1 MEVIQRLEQP
11 RLITLLAIGSF
22 MAAMFVTF
30 VMERPALFDP
40 YVINDDARQH
50 IYWMARF
57 QDPELFKG
65 DPLADFF
72 SSPKFATYGMV
83 GLYSLMSFFVEPLVF
98 SKILPL
104 FLIPLC
110 AVFLFALGRRLKDP
124 LSGLILV
131 AIFLTVIW
139 DRDRF
144 SGGLARSFAYPILIL
159 FLYSLVRRRYLAA
172 SALMVAGAL
181 FYPPIAPVCA
191 GTWAFSFL
199 DLPRLRVN
207 FRRNGLAP
215 FLIGSVLTLAVLI
228 SAYIVFKDEAAGR
241 LVTPTEA
248 AHMPEFY
255 RNGRVEFFH
264 ESPIV
269 QYLQGED
276 AGLGL
281 HGPVNVLLF
290 TSVLIGLLLRSEAF
304 KTPKEVWHLMLSS
317 LCLFL
322 LAHFLLF
329 RLHLPSRFSE
339 VPISLSLMVFTSIH
353 LRPAIQKV
361 TGLIPSHRLR
371 SRPVAVAEVAVV
383 ALVLSFFILGMSMSQ
398 AKLVRFPD
406 GPLTSFLATL
416 PKDTLI
422 AGHPEDM
429 DWIPI
434 FSKRKVLVN
443 REGSLP
449 YHVEYY
455 GEIQKRTYDTLDAYY
470 ADSLAD
476 IARFCRKHGVDYL
489 VVNRSRFSSG
499 SLRTQPMYDEPYNA
513 KIKAKIAGRERFA
526 ALEIP
531 PEKIVWQ
538 DSKFMV
544 TDCRRMVEAKW

>member
-1 MEVIQRLEQP
+1 MDGIQRLEQP
-11 RLITLLAIGSF
+11 RLVTLLVLSSF
-22 MAAMFVTF
+22 MVAMAVTF
-30 VMERPALFDP
+30 VMERSALFDP
-40 YVINDDARQH
+40 YVINDDVRQH

-57 QDPELFKG
+57 QDPDLFRG
-65 DPLADFF
+65 DPLTDFF
-72 SSPKFATYGMV
+72 SSPKFATYGVV
-83 GLYSLMSFFVEPLVF
+83 GLYYLMSFFVEPLVF

-104 FLIPLC
+104 LLIPLC
-110 AVFLFALGRRLKDP
+110 AVFLFLLGRRLKDL

-131 AIFLTVIW
+131 AVFLTVIW

-144 SGGLARSFAYPILIL
+144 SGGLARSFSYPILIL
-159 FLYSLVRRRYLAA
+159 FLYSLVQKRYLAA

-199 DLPRLRVN
+199 DLPQLRVN
-207 FRRNGLAP
+207 FRQNGLAP
-215 FLIGSVLTLAVLI
+215 FLIGSVLTSVVLI

-241 LVTPTEA
+241 LVAPTEA

-281 HGPVNVLLF
+281 HGPVNVLFF
-290 TSVLIGLLLRSEAF
+290 TAVLIGLVLRSEAF

-317 LCLFL
+317 LSLFL
-322 LAHFLLF
+322 LAYLVLF

-339 VPISLSLMVFTSIH
+339 VPISLCLMIFASIH
-353 LRPAIQKV
+353 LRPALQKIAR
-361 TGLIPSHRLR
+361 LIPYDRLR
-371 SRPVAVAEVAVV
+371 SRPVAVAEVVGV
-383 ALVLSFFILGMSMSQ
+383 TLVLFFFIVGVSMSR
-398 AKLVRFPD
+398 AKLEHFPD
-406 GPLTSFLATL
+406 GSLTSFLATL
-416 PKDTLI
+416 HKDALI

-434 FSKRKVLVN
+434 FSKRRVLVN
-443 REGSLP
+443 RELSLP

-455 GEIQKRTYDTLDAYY
+455 GEIRRRTLDTLEAYY
-470 ADSLAD
+470 TDSLTD
-476 IARFCRKHGVDYL
+476 IARFCRKYGVDYL
-489 VVNRSRFSSG
+489 VVNRSRFTSD
-499 SLRTQPMYDEPYNA
+499 SLQTQPIYDEPYNA
-513 KIKAKIAGRERFA
+513 SLKAKIAGRERFA
-526 ALEIP
+526 ALMIP

-538 DSKFMV
+538 DSKFLV
-544 TDCRRMVEAKW
+544 TDCRRLVKVKR